1 MEELIIAINVIN
13 LLLLLFEIK
22 KWLRYTKEDKL
33 QSIKSHL
40 CIID

>member
-13 LLLLLFEIK
+13 LLLLFETR
-22 KWLRYTKEDKL
+22 KWLKYTKEDKL

-40 CIID
+40 CIND